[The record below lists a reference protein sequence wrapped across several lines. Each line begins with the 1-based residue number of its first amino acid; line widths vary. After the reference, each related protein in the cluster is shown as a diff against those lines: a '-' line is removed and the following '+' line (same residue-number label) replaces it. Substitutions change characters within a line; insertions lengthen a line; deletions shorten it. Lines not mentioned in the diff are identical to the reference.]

1 MQWRTWKS
9 TTKTHNNALWMI
21 HIFCRKTK
29 QTLRVFTIK
38 RKAEYYDIVHI
49 ILTSDPTSE
58 HHRTNILLSW
68 SSQIQK
74 THLVKSLSHEM
85 TILHFCAEL
94 FFFTIIYFPS
104 KTAVAAQLITQINI
118 SSILTKM
125 HPAAFQSIA
134 RRITFF
140 LLLTMVFVCLLN
152 CMLWIFRD

>member
-1 MQWRTWKS
+1 
-9 TTKTHNNALWMI
+9 
-21 HIFCRKTK
+21 
-29 QTLRVFTIK
+29 
-38 RKAEYYDIVHI
+38 
-49 ILTSDPTSE
+49 
-58 HHRTNILLSW
+58 
-68 SSQIQK
+68 
-74 THLVKSLSHEM
+74 M

-140 LLLTMVFVCLLN
+140 FAVDDGFCMFVKLHV
-152 CMLWIFRD
+152 MDIP